1 MGGEMIRELLT
12 DEKGNLSAARTFLLG
27 ALLFTGVLIVL
38 DSTVWEVPGT
48 AYTLLGS
55 LGVGLVA
62 WAGGPRVSQYLAPQ
76 VGAVASGIAKSI
88 KEPKRPALLDNS
100 AEFKEHDEK

>member
-1 MGGEMIRELLT
+1 MLS
-12 DEKGNLSAARTFLLG
+12 DEKGSLSAARTFLCASLI
-27 ALLFTGVLIVL
+27 FTAVLIVL
-38 DSTVWEVPGT
+38 DSTVWEVPGA

-55 LGVGLVA
+55 LGVGLLA

-100 AEFKEHDEK
+100 AGFVEHDEK

>member
-1 MGGEMIRELLT
+1 MFREMLS
-12 DEKGNLSAARTFLLG
+12 DEKGNLSAARTFLCA
-27 ALLFTGVLIVL
+27 ALIFMGVLIVL
-38 DSTVWEVPGT
+38 DSTIWEVPGT

-55 LGVGLVA
+55 LGVGLLA

-100 AEFKEHDEK
+100 AGFVEHDEK